1 MAVTYELQNPE
12 VPEPP
17 KEPEPIVKA
26 PPTKNVLIGAGVVAA
41 VILFSLGVLL
51 GRATKPS
58 TVVVPPTPTP
68 TLAQVKAVSPT
79 PTPFSEQP
87 AATIDFLPGKQYFDD
102 TFAVIE
108 KAAPHRTLLISI
120 SRIEQQRNYVE
131 YIRANYYTG
140 QSWDRTSLTT
150 TQPNSDIITNTL
162 LKEWNDPSSQQF
174 YGDKNIA
181 TVTLQNEEVSFTS
194 KSLQDELSVQ
204 SQPGSTKFAYQGPGT
219 IIINGDKN
227 DAYVYRS
234 RTYSFNA
241 SDLSFLTKPE
251 TFSSDWLVF
260 WDNEGNF
267 YNLDS
272 RKTQNN
278 TSPIQQLNVGIR
290 EDSNHNIV
298 KSTQSNVSINQE
310 HNVQTYTVYFSDP
323 INERVELFI
332 ANAINKADK
341 KSYLW
346 VINSGEGDAVRKE
359 GRIVKGIGI
368 LEFIKGNN

>member
-17 KEPEPIVKA
+17 KEPEPIKA
-26 PPTKNVLIGAGVVAA
+26 PPKKNILIGAGVVA
-41 VILFSLGVLL
+41 VLIIFFLGFFI
-51 GRATKPS
+51 GRAGKPK
-58 TVVVPPTPTP
+58 VIVAAPTPTP
-68 TLAQVKAVSPT
+68 TLAQVTAVSPT

-108 KAAPHRTLLISI
+108 KAAPHRTLLLSV
-120 SRIEQQRNYVE
+120 SRIEQQQSYVE

-150 TQPNSDIITNTL
+150 TQPNSDIVTNTL
-162 LKEWNDPSSQQF
+162 LKEWNDPSGKQF
-174 YGDKNIA
+174 YDNQNIA

-219 IIINGDKN
+219 ISINGDKN

-241 SDLSFLTKPE
+241 SDLAFLAHPE
-251 TFSSDWLVF
+251 TLTSDWMVF
-260 WDNEGNF
+260 WDDEGNF

-272 RKTQNN
+272 RQTQNN
-278 TSPIQQLNVGIR
+278 ASPIQQLNVGIR

-298 KSTQSNVSINQE
+298 KSTQTNVSIDQSNKVQE
-310 HNVQTYTVYFSDP
+310 YNVYFSDP

-332 ANAINKADK
+332 GNAINKADK

-346 VINSGEGDAVRKE
+346 VINSGEGNAVRKE
-359 GRIVKGIGI
+359 GRLVKGVGI
-368 LEFIKGNN
+368 LEFIKKNN